1 MLANHTLHFSLSGT
15 IKNSV
20 LRRPSLPPRAILSC
34 PIPVLRGFDAGFAHL
49 ARKKPRR
56 NCKTAIVII
65 LIGRRGFSDVT
76 AIIVVWCKTGVR
88 R

>member
-1 MLANHTLHFSLSGT
+1 MLSNRTFHFSLSGT

-20 LRRPSLPPRAILSC
+20 LRRPSLPPRAIFPC
-34 PIPVLRGFDAGFAHL
+34 PTQVLRGFDAGFAHL

-65 LIGRRGFSDVT
+65 LIGRRGFSNVN
-76 AIIVVWCKTGVR
+76 AIVVVWCKTGVR